1 MAGAGDLRARCQRR
15 GGGEDAFADDGV
27 LADELSLLRCEGL
40 RFLEDGFRDR
50 FWPKTVISFLV
61 LATILTT
68 ASIQFVSPTRKWRP
82 SLPGPVRR
90 LVRRRS
96 A

>member
-1 MAGAGDLRARCQRR
+1 VGGPDLS
-15 GGGEDAFADDGV
+15 DDDV
-27 LADELSLLRCEGL
+27 ISAA
-40 RFLEDGFRDR
+40 EDGFRDR

-90 LVRRRS
+90 RLRRRS
-96 A
+96 AT